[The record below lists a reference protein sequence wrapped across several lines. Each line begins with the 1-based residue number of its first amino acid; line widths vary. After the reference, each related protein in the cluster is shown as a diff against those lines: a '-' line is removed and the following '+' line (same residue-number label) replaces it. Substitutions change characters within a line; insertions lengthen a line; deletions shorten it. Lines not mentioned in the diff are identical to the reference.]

1 MSKAK
6 TSEFD
11 LEQFVIS
18 SLLEHGWCYEK
29 PVRATDEVLLETSLV
44 NALCRLNPQLDLS
57 KANEIYKE
65 LKSKNHLSLL
75 DSNENFHYKLVNGVN
90 INTTKD
96 GESRADIINLID
108 FNNASNNE
116 FIATNQLSITEAKE
130 NKIPDVVLY
139 INGIPL
145 VLMELKSPSDE
156 NATINSAYNQIN
168 TYKQTIPSIFTY
180 NAFCVI
186 SDGYFARAGSISAD
200 FSRFMAW
207 KSSDGINYAPNKSLE
222 IKTLI
227 DGMLNPKTLLD
238 IICNFIVFE
247 KEQIRDLNGI
257 LSIKT
262 TKKIAC
268 YHQYYAVNKAI
279 SRTITASSKDGDKKG
294 GVVWHTQGSG
304 KSLSMV
310 FYSAKAIKALNNP
323 TILLITDRND
333 LDDQLF
339 GTFASCANLLRQEPK
354 QANDKEHLKELL
366 RVASG
371 GVVFTTIQKFSPEN
385 DNVFECLS
393 LRDNIIV
400 IADEAHRTQYG
411 FDAKVVEEKSKSGDV
426 LGQKIVYGFAKYLRD
441 ALPNAT
447 YIGFTG
453 TPIESHDINTP
464 AVFGNYIDIYDISRA
479 VEDGA
484 TVSIYYESRLAKI
497 ELSEEGK
504 RLVNELDEKLEN
516 QDSQKA
522 KATKLEALVGSTSRL
537 KQIAK
542 DIVKHFETRSSKLG
556 GKGMIVSISRSV
568 AIKLYDEIIKIRP
581 SWHSDELSSGAIKV
595 VMTSSSSDGVEFS
608 KHHTSKIQ
616 KQFLANRMRN
626 IDDEL
631 KLVIVVDMWLT
642 GFDVPSLH
650 TLYIDKP
657 MKGHNLMQ
665 AIARV
670 NRVYKDKPSG
680 LVVDYLGIASDLKKA
695 LSFYSE
701 SGGKGDIITT
711 QEDAVKVMIE
721 KLEIVE
727 QMLPNDYEKYFE
739 LDTGAKLEYILDVE
753 EHILSNEDGKNRFIK
768 EFAALDKAYTI
779 AMPHEKALS
788 IKNKIA
794 FMYAIKARFLKFAKE
809 NENENLLNQALIK
822 QVVDKK
828 AIVSSKV
835 VDIFDASGIKKPDIS
850 ILSDEF
856 LLEVKNM
863 KRKNLAFEMLK
874 KILNDEIKAREKL
887 SLTKAKKL
895 AQMLSDAIKKYNNKL
910 ISSSEALDE
919 LINMSKS
926 IVSMEDEAKKLGL
939 KDYEY
944 AFYSALACNDEYEK
958 ILGNEKLL
966 ALVSEIL
973 QIIKNNVSIDWM
985 IKENVRARLRVAVKR
1000 VLNKYGYP
1008 PDMQQLAIDGVL
1020 AQAEI
1025 LAKELANE

>member
-1 MSKAK
+1 MK
-6 TSEFD
+6 T
-11 LEQFVIS
+11 L
-18 SLLEHGWCYEK
+18 
-29 PVRATDEVLLETSLV
+29 
-44 NALCRLNPQLDLS
+44 
-57 KANEIYKE
+57 
-65 LKSKNHLSLL
+65 
-75 DSNENFHYKLVNGVN
+75 
-90 INTTKD
+90 D

-822 QVVDKK
+822 QVVDK

>member
-1 MSKAK
+1 
-6 TSEFD
+6 
-11 LEQFVIS
+11 
-18 SLLEHGWCYEK
+18 
-29 PVRATDEVLLETSLV
+29 
-44 NALCRLNPQLDLS
+44 
-57 KANEIYKE
+57 
-65 LKSKNHLSLL
+65 
-75 DSNENFHYKLVNGVN
+75 
-90 INTTKD
+90 
-96 GESRADIINLID
+96 
-108 FNNASNNE
+108 
-116 FIATNQLSITEAKE
+116 
-130 NKIPDVVLY
+130 
-139 INGIPL
+139 
-145 VLMELKSPSDE
+145 MELKSPSDE

-537 KQIAK
+537 KQI
-542 DIVKHFETRSSKLG
+542 IYTL
-556 GKGMIVSISRSV
+556 MILLKC
-568 AIKLYDEIIKIRP
+568 KLY
-581 SWHSDELSSGAIKV
+581 
-595 VMTSSSSDGVEFS
+595 
-608 KHHTSKIQ
+608 
-616 KQFLANRMRN
+616 
-626 IDDEL
+626 
-631 KLVIVVDMWLT
+631 
-642 GFDVPSLH
+642 
-650 TLYIDKP
+650 
-657 MKGHNLMQ
+657 
-665 AIARV
+665 
-670 NRVYKDKPSG
+670 
-680 LVVDYLGIASDLKKA
+680 
-695 LSFYSE
+695 
-701 SGGKGDIITT
+701 
-711 QEDAVKVMIE
+711 
-721 KLEIVE
+721 
-727 QMLPNDYEKYFE
+727 
-739 LDTGAKLEYILDVE
+739 
-753 EHILSNEDGKNRFIK
+753 
-768 EFAALDKAYTI
+768 
-779 AMPHEKALS
+779 
-788 IKNKIA
+788 
-794 FMYAIKARFLKFAKE
+794 
-809 NENENLLNQALIK
+809 
-822 QVVDKK
+822 
-828 AIVSSKV
+828 
-835 VDIFDASGIKKPDIS
+835 
-850 ILSDEF
+850 
-856 LLEVKNM
+856 
-863 KRKNLAFEMLK
+863 
-874 KILNDEIKAREKL
+874 
-887 SLTKAKKL
+887 
-895 AQMLSDAIKKYNNKL
+895 
-910 ISSSEALDE
+910 
-919 LINMSKS
+919 
-926 IVSMEDEAKKLGL
+926 
-939 KDYEY
+939 
-944 AFYSALACNDEYEK
+944 
-958 ILGNEKLL
+958 
-966 ALVSEIL
+966 
-973 QIIKNNVSIDWM
+973 
-985 IKENVRARLRVAVKR
+985 
-1000 VLNKYGYP
+1000 
-1008 PDMQQLAIDGVL
+1008 
-1020 AQAEI
+1020 
-1025 LAKELANE
+1025 

>member
-642 GFDVPSLH
+642 GFDMPSLH

-822 QVVDKK
+822 QVVDK